1 MEIYRDLQVLRKHL
15 VLVISLTLAPLG
27 AHISSALPG
36 LTSFLGALRGVRAPL
51 AVQPPDS
58 PRAPATSIVTAMP
71 PAAAPAGMA
80 TPLARGAVALSAS
93 VTRVDLATT
102 DPRFGID
109 EAYRQPALADV
120 LGARWSRIP
129 FIWHD
134 IQPDGPDSWNSF
146 ALSSRGTDAVINGE
160 LARGRSVV
168 GLLLGTPPW
177 ARQNAAWGQAS
188 VPINIDKPWN
198 DPRNYWGAYCYK
210 MAQQFAGR
218 IDDWIIWNEV
228 SIPAGV
234 DGAMGLWTQWR
245 GTPEQYARV
254 LEVAYQA
261 IHAANPNARIVL
273 YGDPF
278 WYDHGRYLSNLCNIL
293 AAADPTDRYHGYFD
307 VANLHLYSNPTDFYW
322 IIGKVHALLKAHGW
336 GDKQIWI
343 SETNAEPYDD
353 PTHLAPHTDFRVS
366 MQVQAAFLVDAFAS
380 DLAAGVDHIEVYR
393 MVDGTETAHGL
404 PAWGLVNNAGQ
415 ERPVARTFHFLV
427 HLFKDARG
435 GSYTPGKKLDH
446 KAGVFKVV
454 IDKPGERITVL
465 WNQDGASASYKLPA
479 QTTQA
484 TLYDKFGNAST
495 ITARNGVYVFSL
507 PGGQDFTNPFDPRI
521 PTVGG
526 DPAIV
531 VERVP

>member
-1 MEIYRDLQVLRKHL
+1 M
-15 VLVISLTLAPLG
+15 
-27 AHISSALPG
+27 
-36 LTSFLGALRGVRAPL
+36 
-51 AVQPPDS
+51 
-58 PRAPATSIVTAMP
+58 
-71 PAAAPAGMA
+71 
-80 TPLARGAVALSAS
+80 
-93 VTRVDLATT
+93 
-102 DPRFGID
+102 
-109 EAYRQPALADV
+109 
-120 LGARWSRIP
+120 
-129 FIWHD
+129 
-134 IQPDGPDSWNSF
+134 
-146 ALSSRGTDAVINGE
+146 
-160 LARGRSVV
+160 
-168 GLLLGTPPW
+168 
-177 ARQNAAWGQAS
+177 QA
-188 VPINIDKPWN
+188 
-198 DPRNYWGAYCYK
+198 
-210 MAQQFAGR
+210 
-218 IDDWIIWNEV
+218 
-228 SIPAGV
+228 
-234 DGAMGLWTQWR
+234 
-245 GTPEQYARV
+245 
-254 LEVAYQA
+254 
-261 IHAANPNARIVL
+261 
-273 YGDPF
+273 
-278 WYDHGRYLSNLCNIL
+278 
-293 AAADPTDRYHGYFD
+293 
-307 VANLHLYSNPTDFYW
+307 
-322 IIGKVHALLKAHGW
+322 
-336 GDKQIWI
+336 
-343 SETNAEPYDD
+343 
-353 PTHLAPHTDFRVS
+353 
-366 MQVQAAFLVDAFAS
+366 QAAFLVDAFAS